1 MNSDRS
7 YSVFARY
14 YDLLTENVDYEA
26 RAAYLDELI
35 RRLHPVEDCVL
46 LDLACGTGTLSEAMA
61 RRGYDVIGVDGSGD
75 MLNEAVEKKC
85 ESGLPIQ
92 YVCQDM
98 RRLELYGTVDV
109 TICMLDSLNHLP
121 GLPDIQNVFRRV
133 SQYTESGGLFLFDV
147 NTLHKHRVTL
157 GDQVFLFD
165 LDEVYCV
172 WENRFD
178 GDAAVTIT
186 LDFFESGDGEH
197 YTRTTEQFRE
207 RAYPRQVLEQA
218 LEDAGF
224 AVEAVY
230 GADSLDPPTEDTD
243 RLIFAARKK

>member
-35 RRLHPVEDCVL
+35 RQLHPVEDCVL

-133 SQYTESGGLFLFDV
+133 SQYTE
-147 NTLHKHRVTL
+147 
-157 GDQVFLFD
+157 
-165 LDEVYCV
+165 
-172 WENRFD
+172 NRFD
-178 GDAAVTIT
+178 GDATVTIT

>member
-1 MNSDRS
+1 MNSDHS
-7 YSVFARY
+7 YGVFARY

-26 RAAYLDELI
+26 RAAYLDGLI
-35 RRLHPVEDCVL
+35 RRLHPVEDCLV
-46 LDLACGTGTLSEAMA
+46 LDLACGTGSLSEALA
-61 RRGYDVIGVDGSGD
+61 RRGYDVIGVDGSGE
-75 MLNEAVEKKC
+75 MLNEAIGKKC

-98 RRLELYGTVDV
+98 RRLELYGRVDV
-109 TICMLDSLNHLP
+109 TVCMLDSLNHLP
-121 GLPDIQNVFRRV
+121 GLPDVQRVFERV
-133 SQYTESGGLFLFDV
+133 SRYTEPGGLFLFDV

-165 LDEVYCV
+165 LDEIYCV

-178 GDAAVTIT
+178 GEDTVTIT
-186 LDFFESGDGEH
+186 LDFFETEDGIH

-207 RAYPRQVLEQA
+207 RAYPRQVLEDA
-218 LEDAGF
+218 LIRADF

-230 GADSLDPPTEDTD
+230 GADSLEPPSEDTD
-243 RLIFAARKK
+243 RLIFIARKK

>member
-35 RRLHPVEDCVL
+35 RQLHPVEDCVL

-133 SQYTESGGLFLFDV
+133 SQYTEPGGLFLFDV

-178 GDAAVTIT
+178 GDATVTIT
-186 LDFFESGDGEH
+186 LDFFLNPGTGSIIPARRSSSGSGH
-197 YTRTTEQFRE
+197 TPGRYWNRRWRMRALQWKRYTGRT
-207 RAYPRQVLEQA
+207 VWI
-218 LEDAGF
+218 
-224 AVEAVY
+224 
-230 GADSLDPPTEDTD
+230 PPQ
-243 RLIFAARKK
+243 RIRIG